1 MTQRACLLQVYKLF
15 LRYEQLLVQQERF
28 DNMDLVSHI
37 LRELDRQDNRAM
49 VIHDLYRDEV
59 QDFTQAELLMDMR
72 YGLCTSTLYPVLPN
86 GNWLLS
92 TLWL

>member
-1 MTQRACLLQVYKLF
+1 MAQRACLLQVYKLF
-15 LRYEQLLVQQERF
+15 QRYEQLLVQQERF

-37 LRELDRQDNRAM
+37 LRELDRKDDRAM

-72 YGLCTSTLYPVLPN
+72 YGLCASTLYPVLPK
-86 GNWLLS
+86 GHWLPS